1 MGMVLMLA
9 LWTAI
14 DPLRLGIAALL
25 TSRPRPM
32 HNLFAYWFGTMAQGL
47 TAITGLLILL
57 HIFAPTF
64 TQTMSAA
71 LASCTARHVK
81 IAIGLFALPVA
92 ALIAVN
98 FSARWARVPMAGGDP
113 SAQVLPSRPT
123 AFARLFGR
131 VQDLLEGGSL
141 WVAFV
146 VGLGHGP
153 AAEAYP
159 VILAVIAASGEAIGT
174 QVSATIIFMV
184 GMLAVVEIPLVCS
197 LAAPA
202 RTQTVMLQL
211 HDWMRTRRR
220 RILAAMLAFIG
231 VMLVTTGVGGA

>member
-1 MGMVLMLA
+1 MGMVLVLT
-9 LWTAI
+9 LWAAI
-14 DPLRLGIAALL
+14 DPVRLGIAALL

-32 HNLFAYWFGTMAQGL
+32 HNLLAYWFGTMAIGL

-57 HIFAPTF
+57 HDFSPTF
-64 TQTMSAA
+64 MQTVSAA

-81 IAIGLFALPVA
+81 IAIGLFVLPVA
-92 ALIAVN
+92 ALIAVD
-98 FSARWARVPMAGGDP
+98 FSARWARVPTAGGDP
-113 SAQVLPSRPT
+113 SAQVSPSRPT
-123 AFARLFGR
+123 PFGR

-153 AAEAYP
+153 PVEAYP
-159 VILAVIAASGEAIGT
+159 VILAVIAASGDAIGT

-231 VMLVTTGVGGA
+231 VMLVTTGVGSA